1 MKKQLRSL
9 RLPFALIATI
19 CTTFIHAAVTPYV
32 TPLQN
37 FGGTVADVSTFV
49 PIEGDYTLEVQGT
62 VGTPIVVAGGA
73 YSYTPTTSTTVR
85 FSQKAGKVYVYEA
98 NVYKTTLTPS
108 VTITYPT
115 ITDADAA
122 TNSNNLL
129 QNPSFETLG
138 SLVTG
143 TAGTSTARYSLG
155 SPWLTNVTINSTTN
169 TIRVGLNTGT
179 AINGTYV
186 FIWRGTANTNYFAQ
200 QLSSA
205 LVPNS
210 SYKVIVR
217 QYTSGNAAASYNVGL
232 GSTEN
237 GMEYDYNLL
246 YLGGSSATNA
256 TYSTTVKTPATVNAT
271 SYFTLKNTAVNTASS
286 GSDPLTQID
295 YIALVKGTV
304 TVASPGITGATSA
317 SFLAGTAYAPADVVI
332 DYSAGDTNDMTA
344 YIINP
349 TIDAAAG
356 SFPKGWTIDKGTGN
370 TYTTTG
376 QHYSGVTT
384 NRYIDSYNGTAGG
397 MLYTAQQTITGIPNG
412 TYRLS
417 VAARTSGAGSYLVA
431 KSAGKTYT
439 SQITNNAA
447 AGGTLGNG
455 FSTITVDAAVLDN
468 TLTLGVST
476 SAAFTGGS
484 AWAGTWF
491 SADDFTL
498 SFLGEQKVLTVSQSN
513 FLFDDKN
520 LSKTFT
526 VSGAFLTE
534 GVTLTAPAG
543 ITLSKT
549 SMTATEAQDGAT
561 ITAQFTGTTP
571 IKNGT
576 ISIVAGALSKT
587 ITLTALTGDA
597 ACFNTPLYTDRANL
611 IADPYCNDRTKFGG
625 WGNVAISEVKSAC
638 GNRSIKVYGGS
649 LDASV
654 AGGTVLGSNKTY
666 RVKAKIYV
674 PSGNTAKFG
683 LFLIGNSSDVDI
695 YSSTTNDQWETA
707 DFTFKTATI
716 GSGGVFFQRATGTD
730 SVYIDN
736 YEMYEVTEPTVRVK
750 YVKSDDVN
758 TTLKDDR
765 VYTASWGT
773 TLANYLTIGKS
784 YTALSTDKDAIVVS
798 GTSYIYDNT
807 STDAVTI
814 SEGENVLVLKFKVD
828 PTTALDATASN
839 AISVSPTLA
848 NGTVKVTTGHLAA
861 TVKTFDVTGKLINS
875 IVSNGDTQISLNK
888 AGVFFI
894 EVNTAAARKMVKVV
908 NVK

>member
-1 MKKQLRSL
+1 M
-9 RLPFALIATI
+9 
-19 CTTFIHAAVTPYV
+19 HAAVIPYV
-32 TPLQN
+32 APLQN
-37 FGGTVADVSTFV
+37 FGGTAANLSTFV
-49 PIEGDYTLEVQGT
+49 PVEGDYTLEVQGT
-62 VGTPIVVAGGA
+62 VGTEISVAGGA
-73 YSYTPTTSTTVR
+73 YTYTPTTSGVVR

-115 ITDADAA
+115 ITDTDAA
-122 TNSNNLL
+122 TNTSNLL
-129 QNPSFETLG
+129 QNPSFETPG
-138 SLVTG
+138 TLVGTG
-143 TAGTSTARYSLG
+143 TSYNFGT
-155 SPWLTNVTINSTTN
+155 PWVSNVTVAASGGIRVQSTT
-169 TIRVGLNTGT
+169 TGNF
-179 AINGTYV
+179 NGIYEC
-186 FIWRGTANTNYFAQ
+186 IWRGTANTSYFSQ
-200 QLSSA
+200 PISTTID
-205 LVPNS
+205 PNS
-210 SYKVIVR
+210 SYKIIVR
-217 QYTSGNAAASYNVGL
+217 QLTSGNASATFNVGL
-232 GSTEN
+232 GTTA
-237 GMEYDYNLL
+237 GGLEYDFNSLV
-246 YLGGSSATNA
+246 LGNSTATA
-256 TYSTTVKTPATVNAT
+256 GTYSTIVKTPATVT
-271 SYFTLKNTAVNTASS
+271 GTTYFTFKNTAYNTASA
-286 GSDPLTQID
+286 GNDPLTQID
-295 YIALVKGTV
+295 YIALVKGSVTV
-304 TVASPGITGATSA
+304 TSPGITGATSA
-317 SFLAGTAYAPADVVI
+317 TFLAGTAYAPENVSISYKD
-332 DYSAGDTNDMTA
+332 GDSYDMLSYLT
-344 YIINP
+344 NP
-349 TIDAAAG
+349 TIESVNTATI
-356 SFPKGWTIDKGTGN
+356 PKGWTIDKGTGN
-370 TYTTTG
+370 TYTATG
-376 QHYSGVTT
+376 QHYSGITT

-431 KSAGKTYT
+431 KSAGKAYT
-439 SQITNNAA
+439 TQITNNAA

-597 ACFNTPLYTDRANL
+597 ACFNTPLYTDRTNL

-638 GNRSIKVYGGS
+638 GERSFKVYGGS

-654 AGGTVLGSNKTY
+654 AGGTVLASNKTY

-674 PSGNTAKFG
+674 PAAHTAKFG
-683 LFLIGNSSDVDI
+683 LFLIGNTADVDV
-695 YSSTTNDQWETA
+695 YTSSTNDQWETA

-716 GSGGVFFQRATGTD
+716 GSGGVFFQRTTGTD

-765 VYTASWGT
+765 VYTATWGT
-773 TLANYLTIGKS
+773 SLANYLTIGKS
-784 YTALSTDKDAIVVS
+784 YTALSTDKDAIAVS

-848 NGTVKVTTGHLAA
+848 SGTVKVSTGNLAA

-875 IVSNGDTQISLNK
+875 LVSNGDTQISLNK

-894 EVNTAAARKMVKVV
+894 EVNTAAGHKMVKVV